1 MTKKE
6 LKMLIESIVE
16 SELQS
21 EDRTR
26 RESHPLFSPDNAL
39 SKDELNAALQKQR
52 DKKLRMDAQ
61 RKRSA
66 IKNDLRE
73 EEELCE
79 DYGGRT
85 DEAKQLLLELL
96 PEVSSI
102 LEKSKQLETLLAG
115 TPGTENIRGAVEY
128 HSEQLSAA
136 LDALKKRVR

>member
-26 RESHPLFSPDNAL
+26 RDSHPLFAPDNAL

-79 DYGGRT
+79 DYGRA

-136 LDALKKRVR
+136 LGALKKRVR